1 LPFKKTNIV
10 GKVYAAIE
18 LLNQGDI
25 TMCRH
30 NYIGEEDIRQMTV
43 NMLVD
48 SGSVMLAI
56 NEEIQEALGL
66 PIIEYRP
73 SQVADGRRLTLPV
86 AGPIFVRFEGR
97 ISITSAIVLP
107 GDNEPLFGAIPMEE
121 MDLWINPNRN
131 ILTFVHPEG
140 PVMSLK

>member
-1 LPFKKTNIV
+1 M
-10 GKVYAAIE
+10 GMVYANVE
-18 LLNQGDI
+18 LVNEDDMALNR
-25 TMCRH
+25 RH
-30 NYIGEEDIRQMTV
+30 YIGEEDIRQMTV

-66 PIIEYRP
+66 PIIDHRT
-73 SQVADGRRLTLPV
+73 SQVADGRRLILPV
-86 AGPIFVRFEGR
+86 AGPLVVRFEGR
-97 ISITSAIVLP
+97 FCITSAIVLP
-107 GDNEPLFGAIPMEE
+107 GDNEPLLGAIPMEE

-140 PVMSLK
+140 PLMSLK